1 MKILVIGAAGSGT
14 STLGRALGARL
25 ACRHLDL
32 DDYFWVPTT
41 PPYQQ
46 KREAGD
52 RLQALLR
59 DLHAAQNV
67 IASGSLVA
75 WGRDAEDA
83 FDLIV
88 FLYVPTALRI
98 ERIQQREVERFGQPN
113 PAFLTWAAQYDEGP
127 PEGRSLAKH
136 ASWLEERRCPILRI
150 EGDISVDE
158 GVTQVCRVLE
168 AKNFAPQ
175 LL

>member
-59 DLHAAQNV
+59 DLHATQNV

-98 ERIQQREVERFGQPN
+98 ERIRQREVERFGQLN

-136 ASWLEERRCPILRI
+136 ASWLKERRCPILRI